1 MMHENLFL
9 GECPI
14 IRPEGIYYGGRKVI
28 ALNPGLQGVGVGD
41 AGDLLAYRQM
51 WEPFISAHLQ
61 IWRDLND
68 AFEQNPMAQ
77 QCPTGIFDKLPATTS
92 TSVSDFCNAL
102 SLTRRKISPT
112 DPGGIL
118 TQWNAWKDK
127 SAADIVAGA
136 PSMLAAQQNAV
147 MRVGR
152 DYANQLREIEKNF
165 HLSPVKLPDV
175 PSFSAQQEL
184 RARIEG
190 AYITTK
196 GVLQLIGYGVAD
208 ELGMAAD
215 VTQAVAKGLKGA
227 AEEVPNTFR
236 WVWITATIAAVVVG
250 GALIMYYVP
259 HRSTPTLPEPQR
271 T

>member
-1 MMHENLFL
+1 MMHESVFL
-9 GECPI
+9 GGCPV
-14 IRPEGIYYGGRKVI
+14 IRPEGIYIEGRKVI
-28 ALNPGLQGVGVGD
+28 ALSGVGVGD

-51 WEPFISAHLQ
+51 WEPFIKAHLDL
-61 IWRDLND
+61 WRDLND
-68 AFEQNPMAQ
+68 SFEQNPMAQ
-77 QCPTGIFDKLPATTS
+77 QCPPGIFDKLPTTTS

-118 TQWNAWKDK
+118 MQWNAWKDK

-136 PSMLAAQQNAV
+136 SSMLLSQQNAV

-152 DYANQLREIEKNF
+152 DYANQLRDIEKNF

-175 PSFSAQQEL
+175 PSFSTQQEI

-196 GVLQLIGYGVAD
+196 GVIQLIGYGVAD

-215 VTQAVAKGLKGA
+215 VYQATAQGLKDTA
-227 AEEVPNTFR
+227 KELPNTFR
-236 WVWITATIAAVVVG
+236 WVWITAAVTAVVVG
-250 GALIMYYVP
+250 GGLILYYAP
-259 HRSTPTLPEPQR
+259 RRQPTPQLEPSR